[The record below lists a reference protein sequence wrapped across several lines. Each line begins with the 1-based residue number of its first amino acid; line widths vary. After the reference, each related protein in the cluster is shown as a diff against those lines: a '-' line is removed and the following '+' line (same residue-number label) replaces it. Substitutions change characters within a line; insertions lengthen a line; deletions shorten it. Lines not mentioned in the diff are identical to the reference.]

1 MGLGSL
7 FSILARIELSTKS
20 FDSCFDILQLHAG
33 LRHVSDVNGQKR
45 GLLLLCAFRPRCEG
59 RFGVGEWKK
68 TGVGRRTDPYIVMF
82 KYVSYICLCL
92 NMFISIITIYGSVN
106 MFMFMFKYV

>member
-45 GLLLLCAFRPRCEG
+45 GLLLLCAFR
-59 RFGVGEWKK
+59 
-68 TGVGRRTDPYIVMF
+68 RRTDPYIVMF
-82 KYVSYICLCL
+82 KYVSYI
-92 NMFISIITIYGSVN
+92 
-106 MFMFMFKYV
+106 YVYV